1 MVSCRRI
8 DFATDTS
15 AQAANL
21 RRSSMKMIL
30 NGQMVDAASGE
41 VFEVRNPATGQVID
55 TVPRAGRDDVHAA
68 IEIAR
73 CGKSVMAALPAHQRS
88 DILRRAADL
97 IGDELE
103 ALSQLLTSE
112 NGKTIRQCRFEMAT
126 TQRLFADFAEEAK
139 RIRGQYLPMD
149 NVAGLE
155 HMICYTVRQP
165 VGIVVGIIPF
175 NYPAELFAHKIPGA
189 LAAGCSV
196 IVKLPELCPLTVLRI
211 GELMLQ
217 AGLPPQGMQMLTGFP
232 QDLGDE
238 LLTSPD
244 IRMISFTGSVPAAK
258 TIAGKA
264 STTLKRLAFELG
276 GIDAMIVMEDADL
289 GAAAEGVVQGRLTN
303 GAGQICCAVKRV
315 LVQASVCE
323 KFLDLLLERVAQIRM
338 GDPTSEE
345 TDLGPL
351 ITPEAADKVH
361 AQVLKSLDLGAKLLI
376 GGKRCGASFYQP
388 TVLSEVTSE
397 MPVMQEEVFGPVAP
411 VLSFQ
416 DLDAAVRM
424 ANDSPFGL
432 QASVFSENIHS
443 AIRIAHQLEVGGV
456 VINASGAFR
465 PGNVPFGGFKQSGI
479 GRESIVDTVLDMTEE
494 KTIVINEA
502 I

>member
-1 MVSCRRI
+1 
-8 DFATDTS
+8 
-15 AQAANL
+15 
-21 RRSSMKMIL
+21 
-30 NGQMVDAASGE
+30 
-41 VFEVRNPATGQVID
+41 
-55 TVPRAGRDDVHAA
+55 
-68 IEIAR
+68 
-73 CGKSVMAALPAHQRS
+73 
-88 DILRRAADL
+88 
-97 IGDELE
+97 
-103 ALSQLLTSE
+103 
-112 NGKTIRQCRFEMAT
+112 
-126 TQRLFADFAEEAK
+126 
-139 RIRGQYLPMD
+139 
-149 NVAGLE
+149 
-155 HMICYTVRQP
+155 
-165 VGIVVGIIPF
+165 
-175 NYPAELFAHKIPGA
+175 
-189 LAAGCSV
+189 
-196 IVKLPELCPLTVLRI
+196 
-211 GELMLQ
+211 
-217 AGLPPQGMQMLTGFP
+217 
-232 QDLGDE
+232 
-238 LLTSPD
+238 
-244 IRMISFTGSVPAAK
+244 MISFTGSVPAAK